1 MKGWKDCKKILCIRL
16 DNMGDVIMS
25 SPAIR
30 ALKENFNCSITLL
43 TSSMGAP
50 IAQFLTF
57 IDRVITFDAPWVKLN
72 NQGGTHEFNELVLQL
87 KKEQFDGAIIFT
99 TFSQSALPAAL
110 ISYLAGIK
118 RRMAYCRE
126 NPYALLTDWLP
137 DKEPYSF
144 IQHQVQRDLNLVE
157 KAGATIKNDDL
168 ILQLQ
173 RDCGDEVASKLDILG
188 VNINKPWII
197 VHTGV
202 SEPKRRYP
210 ADLWAEAI
218 NQIVDRF
225 GYQVLLTGNREESKT
240 IEEIRINTGHHVYN
254 TAGILSLEEFI
265 TLIKKAPLLVSVNTS
280 AVHIAAAMGTPQV
293 VLYAL
298 SNPQHLPWKAKGNLL
313 LFDIPAEL
321 RSRNEILQHTH
332 KNHHPQD
339 LPMVRPEDIVEACS
353 SLLVRKEEPIIPP
366 MIPLQIL
373 EQ

>member
-110 ISYLAGIK
+110 VTYLAGIK
-118 RRMAYCRE
+118 RRMAFCRE
-126 NPYALLTDWLP
+126 NPYALLTDWIP

-157 KAGATIKNDDL
+157 KAGATIRDDNL
-168 ILQLQ
+168 ILKLQ
-173 RDCGDEVASKLDILG
+173 RDCRDQVASKLDILG
-188 VNINKPWII
+188 VNMNKP
-197 VHTGV
+197 
-202 SEPKRRYP
+202 
-210 ADLWAEAI
+210 
-218 NQIVDRF
+218 
-225 GYQVLLTGNREESKT
+225 
-240 IEEIRINTGHHVYN
+240 
-254 TAGILSLEEFI
+254 
-265 TLIKKAPLLVSVNTS
+265 
-280 AVHIAAAMGTPQV
+280 
-293 VLYAL
+293 
-298 SNPQHLPWKAKGNLL
+298 
-313 LFDIPAEL
+313 
-321 RSRNEILQHTH
+321 
-332 KNHHPQD
+332 
-339 LPMVRPEDIVEACS
+339 
-353 SLLVRKEEPIIPP
+353 
-366 MIPLQIL
+366 
-373 EQ
+373 

>member
-1 MKGWKDCKKILCIRL
+1 
-16 DNMGDVIMS
+16 MS

-110 ISYLAGIK
+110 VTYLAGIK
-118 RRMAYCRE
+118 RRMAFCRE
-126 NPYALLTDWLP
+126 NPYALLTDWIP

-157 KAGATIKNDDL
+157 KAGAVIKDDNL

-173 RDCGDEVASKLDILG
+173 KDLHDQIARKLESLG
-188 VNINKPWII
+188 VNFSNPWII

-210 ADLWAEAI
+210 ADLWAAAI
-218 NQIVDRF
+218 NQIVDKF
-225 GYQVLLTGNREESKT
+225 GYQVLLTGNREEIRS
-240 IEEIRINTGHHVYN
+240 IEEIRINTGNHVYN

-265 TLIKKAPLLVSVNTS
+265 TLIKEAPLLVSVNTS

-332 KNHHPQD
+332 RNFHPQD

-353 SLLVRKEEPIIPP
+353 SLLVRKEDSTIPP